1 MTKEEKNKLIDYMVS
16 GDRQKWECIRILMD
30 LQLKYKLVIY
40 EHIYENKKWDKVAV
54 ELGYSVRQKKNIEN
68 DGLEMMYEKLKDV
81 L

>member
-16 GDRQKWECIRILMD
+16 GERQKWECIRILMD
-30 LQLKYKLVIY
+30 LQLKYKLV
-40 EHIYENKKWDKVAV
+40 IYENKKWDKVAV

>member
-1 MTKEEKNKLIDYMVS
+1 MVS
-16 GDRQKWECIRILMD
+16 GEHQKWECIRILMD
-30 LQLKYKLVIY
+30 LQLKYKLV
-40 EHIYENKKWDKVAV
+40 IYENKKWDKVAV

>member
-16 GDRQKWECIRILMD
+16 GDRQ
-30 LQLKYKLVIY
+30 
-40 EHIYENKKWDKVAV
+40 KWDKVAV

>member
-16 GDRQKWECIRILMD
+16 GERQRWECIRILMD
-30 LQLKYKLVIY
+30 LQLKYKLIIY
-40 EHIYENKKWDKVAV
+40 EHIYENKKWDKVAA

-68 DGLEMMYEKLKDV
+68 AGLEIMYEKLKDK

>member
-1 MTKEEKNKLIDYMVS
+1 MN
-16 GDRQKWECIRILMD
+16 